1 MNRLLL
7 VRHGEN
13 KANLTKEFSHR
24 GVDYP
29 LTPKG
34 RLQAEQTAEHLE
46 RFAVSRVYTS
56 PLLRAEETAEIIAA
70 AVNAPLETLE
80 AFREVAVGD
89 LEGQPP
95 TKAAWAEHDAIIGAW
110 LAGDGSVRFR
120 GGENFLELTARVRE
134 GYRVILEGRDG
145 ETLVLVAHGGS
156 LGLPLSPLLSLSS
169 SGLDRA
175 ALRSHPN
182 CGVSELNASFENG
195 VLTLELL
202 QWASAE
208 HLHGEAANLV
218 SATPDADDL

>member
-1 MNRLLL
+1 MNRLFL

-24 GVDYP
+24 GIDYP
-29 LTPKG
+29 LTAKG
-34 RLQAEQTAEHLE
+34 VMQAEQTAEHLE
-46 RFAVSRVYTS
+46 RFSISHMYTS
-56 PLLRAEETAEIIAA
+56 PLLRAKETAEIIAA

-110 LAGDGSVRFR
+110 IAGDGGVRFP
-120 GGENFLELTARVRE
+120 GGENFFELTARVRE
-134 GYRVILEGRDG
+134 GYRTILEGRDE

-156 LGLPLSPLLSLSS
+156 LGLPLLPLSP
-169 SGLDRA
+169 GLDRA

-195 VLTLELL
+195 VLTLDLL
-202 QWASAE
+202 RWASAE
-208 HLHGEAANLV
+208 HLYGEAANLV
-218 SATPDADDL
+218 SATPDEDDL

>member
-34 RLQAEQTAEHLE
+34 RMQAEQTAEYLQ
-46 RFAVSRVYTS
+46 RFSVSHVFTS
-56 PLLRAEETAEIIAA
+56 PLLRAKETAEIIAA
-70 AVNAPLETLE
+70 AIGAPLGVLE

-110 LAGDGSVRFR
+110 VAGDGSVRFP

-134 GYRVILEGRDG
+134 GYKTILEGRDG

-156 LGLPLSPLLSLSS
+156 LGLPLLPLSP
-169 SGLDRA
+169 GLDRA

-182 CGVSELNASFENG
+182 CGVSELKASYENSA
-195 VLTLELL
+195 LTLELL
-202 QWASAE
+202 YWASAK
-208 HLHGEAANLV
+208 HLYDEAANLV

>member
-34 RLQAEQTAEHLE
+34 RMQAEQTAEHLK
-46 RFAVSRVYTS
+46 RFAISRVYTS
-56 PLLRAEETAEIIAA
+56 PLLRAKETAEVIAA
-70 AVNAPLETLE
+70 AVGAPLETLE

-110 LAGDGSVRFR
+110 IAGDGGVRFP
-120 GGENFLELTARVRE
+120 GGENFLELIARVRE
-134 GYRVILEGRDG
+134 GYRTILEGRDG

-156 LGLPLSPLLSLSS
+156 LGLPLLPLSP
-169 SGLDRA
+169 GLDRA

-182 CGVSELNASFENG
+182 CGVSELNAAYENG

-202 QWASAE
+202 HWASAE
-208 HLHGEAANLV
+208 HLYGEAASLV
-218 SATPDADDL
+218 SATPDEDDF